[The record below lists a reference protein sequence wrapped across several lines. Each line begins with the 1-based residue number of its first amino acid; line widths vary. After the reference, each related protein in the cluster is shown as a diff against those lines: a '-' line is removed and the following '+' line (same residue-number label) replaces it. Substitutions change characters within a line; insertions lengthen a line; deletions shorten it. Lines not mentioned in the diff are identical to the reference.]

1 MSDYIV
7 RATAANAQI
16 RAFACTTKNMVE
28 KARQAHN
35 TSPVVTAALG
45 RLMSAGAMMG
55 SMMKGEDDLLTLQIK
70 SGGPVQGLTVTADS
84 KGNVKGYANVPD
96 VIIPANSKGKLDVAG
111 AVGPGFLT
119 VIKDMGL
126 KEPYSGQTMLQTCE
140 IAEDLT
146 YYFATSEQIPSS
158 VGLGVLM
165 EKDNTVKCAGGFIIQ
180 LMPFTE
186 EEVID
191 RLEENLKKVTSV
203 TSLLAEGM
211 TPEELLG
218 VVLDGFDLE
227 VTDTLDTQF
236 YCNCSRQRVEK
247 ALISIGKKEIQE
259 MIDDGEPIE
268 MKCHFC
274 NTNYVFT
281 VDELKELYQKA
292 RR

>member
-1 MSDYIV
+1 M
-7 RATAANAQI
+7 
-16 RAFACTTKNMVE
+16 
-28 KARQAHN
+28 
-35 TSPVVTAALG
+35 
-45 RLMSAGAMMG
+45 
-55 SMMKGEDDLLTLQIK
+55 
-70 SGGPVQGLTVTADS
+70 
-84 KGNVKGYANVPD
+84 
-96 VIIPANSKGKLDVAG
+96 AG

-186 EEVID
+186 DEVID